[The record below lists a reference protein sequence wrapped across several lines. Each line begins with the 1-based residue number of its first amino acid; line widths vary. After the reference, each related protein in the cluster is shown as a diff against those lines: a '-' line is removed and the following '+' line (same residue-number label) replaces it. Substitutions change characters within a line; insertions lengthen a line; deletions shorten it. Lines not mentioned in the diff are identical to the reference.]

1 MQCYI
6 STEALDTLNC
16 ERTDHIQRFTV
27 EKADNYGFQ
36 TYHVERYGDQFLF
49 FLIRRVNGLSK
60 DNTVYNIFAGITN
73 TIIYII
79 LIKCRKRQWRIKAK
93 YKLPEKVLE
102 KVLVIKPQM
111 EKNNI

>member
-1 MQCYI
+1 MDFPKTI
-6 STEALDTLNC
+6 
-16 ERTDHIQRFTV
+16 
-27 EKADNYGFQ
+27 
-36 TYHVERYGDQFLF
+36 
-49 FLIRRVNGLSK
+49 
-60 DNTVYNIFAGITN
+60 YNIFAGITN